1 MAKKKIVIQTKYEV
15 EGADKVQ
22 QSYKDVGESAESA
35 ATSTG
40 KVNKNAHAFTDAMPG
55 KLGAVQ
61 AGFVALKGGLMK
73 AVTGFK
79 TLRGAMIS
87 TGIGAIVVAFGVLAQ
102 YFTDNEEGASK
113 LKKITAGLGVVMG
126 NITDIISDLGEK
138 LFSAFENPKE
148 AITGLWELIKTNI
161 VNRFT
166 GLADMFGALGKVI
179 KSAFTLDFEGLK
191 EASADLGESTLQAMT
206 GVDDLT
212 GKIAKGMEMVKEF
225 AKDTQREVNQAMKLE
240 KDRLALARFERMA
253 IVDKAQAERDMMELR
268 LKARDE
274 ERFATEERLEFMREA
289 NKIAAEQLEKDLHVA
304 KEKLRHQTE
313 ENTYSKSTAENL
325 DAEAKLKAE
334 VFRIE
339 KANFSERKRMKSEE
353 QALVKQ
359 AEANALKIKKAKEAE
374 AKKEAKILMQ
384 RRKLDIELQ
393 EDGLKKEIELIAF
406 NAEQKRNKLEEEGVL
421 TAELEIKLAE
431 ETARKI
437 QEARMKAN
445 EALMSEEKKKNIEE
459 TALKKTHDDK
469 LISAKAQFNSSMVGF
484 ADSLTSVLGEN
495 SKVALGIQKAVA
507 LRTIAIDTAQAISGL
522 TKASAQN
529 KLNGVTGGAAG
540 AFQFATGLLQI
551 GTNMAKAYSIL
562 KAPAPKIDG
571 GESGGSNAP
580 TTQQTSPNLG
590 FEGRSSGSEQFGA
603 QVVRAYVTESDITTS
618 QNTASNIQQLSEI
631 G

>member
-1 MAKKKIVIQTKYEV
+1 MAKKKIVIKTKYEV

-40 KVNKNAHAFTDAMPG
+40 KVNKNANAFTDGMPG

-126 NITDIISDLGEK
+126 NITDVISDLGEA
-138 LFSAFENPKE
+138 LFNAFSNPKE
-148 AITGLWELIKTNI
+148 AILKLWDIIKTNLL
-161 VNRFT
+161 NRVKGMVKTFS
-166 GLADMFGALGKVI
+166 ALGDLISAAFSLDVDGI
-179 KSAFTLDFEGLK
+179 KK
-191 EASADLGESTLQAMT
+191 ASMEVGESFLQASTGIENLGEKM
-206 GVDDLT
+206 
-212 GKIAKGMEMVKEF
+212 GKAFEKAKGFIEETNK
-225 AKDTQREVNQAMKLE
+225 EVNKALKLE
-240 KDRLALARFERMA
+240 EDRLALARFERKA

-274 ERFATEERLEFMREA
+274 ERFATNERLEFMRQA

-304 KEKLRHQTE
+304 REKLRHQTE

-359 AEANALKIKKAKEAE
+359 AQANELKIKKAKEAE
-374 AKKEAKILMQ
+374 AKKESKILMQ

-421 TAELEIKLAE
+421 TAELELKLAE

-437 QEARMKAN
+437 HEAKMKAN
-445 EALMSEEKKKNIEE
+445 DALIAEEKKKNTEE

-469 LISAKAQFNSSMVGF
+469 LLSAKAEFNSSMVGF

-571 GESGGSNAP
+571 GESGGGNAP
-580 TTQQTSPNLG
+580 TTQQTAPDLG
-590 FEGRSSGSEQFGA
+590 FEGRSSGSENFGA

>member
-1 MAKKKIVIQTKYEV
+1 MAKKKIVIKTKYEV

-40 KVNKNAHAFTDAMPG
+40 KVNKNANAFTDGMPG

-126 NITDIISDLGEK
+126 NITDVISDLGEA
-138 LFSAFENPKE
+138 LFNAFSNPKE
-148 AITGLWELIKTNI
+148 AILKLWNIIKTNLL
-161 VNRFT
+161 NRVKGMVKTFS
-166 GLADMFGALGKVI
+166 ALGDLISAAFSLDVDGI
-179 KSAFTLDFEGLK
+179 KK
-191 EASADLGESTLQAMT
+191 ASMEVGESFLQASTGIENLGEKM
-206 GVDDLT
+206 
-212 GKIAKGMEMVKEF
+212 GKAFEKAKGFIEETNK
-225 AKDTQREVNQAMKLE
+225 EVNKALKLE
-240 KDRLALARFERMA
+240 EDRLALARFERKA

-274 ERFATEERLEFMREA
+274 ERFATNERLEFMRQA

-304 KEKLRHQTE
+304 REKLRHQTE

-359 AEANALKIKKAKEAE
+359 AQANELKIKKAKEAE
-374 AKKEAKILMQ
+374 AKKESKILMQ

-421 TAELEIKLAE
+421 TAELELKLAE

-437 QEARMKAN
+437 HEAKMKAN
-445 EALMSEEKKKNIEE
+445 DALIAEEKKKNTEE

-469 LISAKAQFNSSMVGF
+469 LLSAKAEFNSSMVGF

-571 GESGGSNAP
+571 GESGGGNAP
-580 TTQQTSPNLG
+580 TTQQTAPDLG
-590 FEGRSSGSEQFGA
+590 FEGRSSGSENFGA